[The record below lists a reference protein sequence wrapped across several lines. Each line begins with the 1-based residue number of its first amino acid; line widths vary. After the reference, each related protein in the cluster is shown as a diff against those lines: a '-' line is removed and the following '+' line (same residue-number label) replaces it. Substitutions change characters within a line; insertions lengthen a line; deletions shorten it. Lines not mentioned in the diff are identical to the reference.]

1 MRHSTVHVNGIDL
14 GVRAMGDASA
24 PLMLFLHGF
33 PEYSGAWDEVLP
45 AFAGSF
51 HAVAPD
57 QRGYAGSSK
66 PEGLEA
72 YRVKE
77 LVRDVLGLG
86 ERFSPGRP
94 FVLVAHDWGAS
105 VAYATAMAAPARIA
119 RLVIINGV
127 HPGPFQRALLED
139 DAQRQASSYMHY
151 LRDPRA
157 EERLSAN
164 NFEKLMGMLVRFG
177 PQPWLTP
184 EKRAGYLEAWSP
196 PGALTGMLNW
206 YRASP
211 LLVPKP
217 GEAIDPASQP
227 LKLDP
232 ARFRVRMP
240 HLVIWGMDDRA
251 LLPVTRATLP
261 DYCDDLTVRE
271 IPGADHWVV
280 HQRTDEVIGSH
291 PRLHRGRQS
300 LIEIAI
306 SNSEPILAGT
316 GLPVAAVV
324 HACHERTIDAGLADL
339 AVPGL
344 DRNEPRADPHL
355 LRRAALRGGP
365 GHVSRLPTPDRVAG
379 RRDLRRVRRAP
390 RRDRLHRLAHAP
402 HGDGHSQRSPHRAWS
417 ISPRPGPARNIG
429 SGRAA
434 SCASC
439 ASASAAP
446 AAPAR
451 RPRAWARRRR

>member
-1 MRHSTVHVNGIDL
+1 MRYSTVHVNGIDL
-14 GVRAMGDASA
+14 GVRAMGDPDA

-45 AFAGSF
+45 AFAGSY

-57 QRGYAGSSK
+57 QRGYARSSK

-119 RLVIINGV
+119 RLVIVNGV
-127 HPGPFQRALLED
+127 HPSPFQRALLED
-139 DAQRQASSYMHY
+139 DAQRQASSYLHY

-164 NFEKLMGMLVRFG
+164 DFEKLMGMLVRFG

-196 PGALTGMLNW
+196 KGALTGMLNW

-217 GEAIDPASQP
+217 GEAIDPAAQP
-227 LKLDP
+227 LRLDP
-232 ARFRVRMP
+232 AKFRVRMP
-240 HLVIWGMDDRA
+240 HLVICGMDDRA

-271 IPGADHWVV
+271 IPRADHWVV
-280 HQRTDEVIGSH
+280 HQRTEEVVALIG
-291 PRLHRGRQS
+291 GF
-300 LIEIAI
+300 I
-306 SNSEPILAGT
+306 G
-316 GLPVAAVV
+316 
-324 HACHERTIDAGLADL
+324 
-339 AVPGL
+339 
-344 DRNEPRADPHL
+344 
-355 LRRAALRGGP
+355 
-365 GHVSRLPTPDRVAG
+365 AG
-379 RRDLRRVRRAP
+379 RA
-390 RRDRLHRLAHAP
+390 
-402 HGDGHSQRSPHRAWS
+402 
-417 ISPRPGPARNIG
+417 
-429 SGRAA
+429 
-434 SCASC
+434 
-439 ASASAAP
+439 
-446 AAPAR
+446 
-451 RPRAWARRRR
+451 